1 MTQEEVGQERRDDHG
16 PGLGASLKA
25 ARVDRGMGVQ
35 DAADA
40 LHLNVATV
48 EAMESE
54 DWDALPP
61 GPFTRG
67 YLRAYAKLLEIDHV
81 VEQHVGRLVRE
92 ESAPLRVTAPVETA
106 PQMPRLLARAGVAVI
121 VVGVFGAAGWWF
133 LDRTAPFLSSEPPSE
148 IADPESGVPPVEDVP
163 DAEPPPGDD
172 IADAEEPPV
181 GEDPAALDDDADI
194 ELSGEAS
201 PGVGDPD
208 LAPGEALGDPEPETG
223 LEDETGTVAELD
235 DDPLFPAEEPESD
248 PLSEE
253 LAGGDVVTPESIAP
267 DAPGDAA
274 ETEAQPADDEPQPS
288 DLAGEE
294 APAPDTA
301 DASDAE
307 TDAGAPL
314 DDPDELVLDFS
325 GPSWMEITDA
335 RGEQLLYGLVQ
346 EEGEQTLQGEAPFS
360 VVIGDVTQ
368 VNVYYEDSA
377 VDLGPEDAGRVV
389 RIQVP

>member
-1 MTQEEVGQERRDDHG
+1 MTQEEFGQNNRDDDG

-40 LHLNVATV
+40 LNLNVATV
-48 EAMESE
+48 EAMERE

-61 GPFTRG
+61 GPFSRG
-67 YLRAYAKLLEIDHV
+67 YLRAYAKLLEMDEV
-81 VEQHVGRLVRE
+81 MDQHVGRLLRE

-121 VVGVFGAAGWWF
+121 FVGVFGAAGWWF
-133 LDRTAPFLSSEPPSE
+133 LDRTAPFLSSEPPAE
-148 IADPESGVPPVEDVP
+148 IADPEAGVPPVEDVP
-163 DAEPPPGDD
+163 DAELPPGDD
-172 IADAEEPPV
+172 MADAEEPPM
-181 GEDPAALDDDADI
+181 GEDPAALDDDADV
-194 ELSGEAS
+194 ELSEEAS

-208 LAPGEALGDPEPETG
+208 LAPGEALGEPEPEVG
-223 LEDETGTVAELD
+223 LEDQAGTVAEFD
-235 DDPLFPAEEPESD
+235 DDPLFPDDEPDSD
-248 PLSEE
+248 PLSDE
-253 LAGGDVVTPESIAP
+253 LADGGVVTPEAIDP
-267 DAPGDAA
+267 DVPGDAA
-274 ETEAQPADDEPQPS
+274 ETEAQPADDEPAPS
-288 DLAGEE
+288 DLAEEE
-294 APAPDTA
+294 APEADTA
-301 DASDAE
+301 DAADA
-307 TDAGAPL
+307 ASL

>member
-1 MTQEEVGQERRDDHG
+1 MTQEEFGQHSRDHDG

-35 DAADA
+35 DAAHA

-48 EAMESE
+48 EAMENE

-67 YLRAYAKLLEIDHV
+67 YLRAYAKLLEMDDV
-81 VEQHVGRLVRE
+81 VDQHVGRLVRE

-121 VVGVFGAAGWWF
+121 LVGLFGGAGWWF
-133 LDRTAPFLSSEPPSE
+133 LDRTAPFLSSEPPAE

-163 DAEPPPGDD
+163 DAELPPGGE
-172 IADAEEPPV
+172 IADPEEPPV
-181 GEDPAALDDDADI
+181 GEDPAALDDDADV
-194 ELSGEAS
+194 ELAEEAS

-208 LAPGEALGDPEPETG
+208 LAPGEALGDPEPEVG
-223 LEDETGTVAELD
+223 LDEPAGTVAEFD
-235 DDPLFPAEEPESD
+235 DAPLFPTEEPDSD
-248 PLSEE
+248 PLTEE
-253 LAGGDVVTPESIAP
+253 LAEGDAVTPEAIDP
-267 DAPGDAA
+267 DAPGD
-274 ETEAQPADDEPQPS
+274 ESRPEAQPGDDEPAPS
-288 DLAGEE
+288 DLAEEE

-307 TDAGAPL
+307 ADAAASL

-368 VNVYYEDSA
+368 VNVYYGDSA
-377 VDLGPEDAGRVV
+377 VDLGPEDAGRVG